1 MRAQGT
7 FIAVE
12 VDDLA
17 AADPELA
24 RKLTEACPVDIF
36 SQREDGGLAL
46 VERNVDECVLC
57 RLCLDAAFTA
67 SGGDGGIVKILKLY
81 DGGAPLA

>member
-1 MRAQGT
+1 MRVDGI

-12 VDDLA
+12 VQDDA
-17 AADPELA
+17 AADAGLA

-36 SQREDGGLAL
+36 AQHDGDGLEI

-57 RLCLDAAFTA
+57 RLCLDASPPGA
-67 SGGDGGIVKILKLY
+67 VKVLKLY
-81 DGGAPLA
+81 DGGAQLT